1 MLQAL
6 RSRLGSY
13 FIKILFAVL
22 VGSFA
27 IWGIGD
33 VVRAIS
39 NPDRP
44 AVVAGSQEINAA
56 EIGRAFQ
63 AQVAQLRQRF
73 GQRFTSE
80 QAAQFGLLDQ
90 TVERLVDNSLFDQ
103 EAQRLGIEVGPEVIR
118 QQIRREPAF
127 KDSTGVFTPG
137 AFQMALRNAGMSEQ
151 DYVKSIRRDID
162 RQLVAGAI
170 EAGAVPPKS
179 LVMALERY
187 RSERRTADAV
197 QIRHDTMTAIPEPTA
212 EELATFHKDHAPQFT
227 APEYRK
233 AQMLRLAVEELA
245 ATMPV
250 EEAQIKDEY
259 DRNSSEYQT
268 PEKRELLQALVSE
281 EDDAKK
287 LVEAAKS
294 GDFATAAKDIAKLDA
309 EAIKL
314 GSVAKAD
321 LPADL
326 GDAVFAAP
334 EGGVT
339 QPIKSSL
346 GWHVFKVEK
355 VEPAT
360 VRTIDEVRD
369 ELKAVIAKEHAS
381 DQIARLSVKLE
392 DEIVGGGTFEE
403 AAKKLNLKVIEI
415 GPIDRNGLGPDG
427 KPVELPATDRAQL
440 LNTLFSTEA
449 AKASGLVETDRG
461 DFFVLRTEAVTPAT
475 LKPIDQV
482 KDEVTQAW
490 LAEKRAAAA
499 KVKADE
505 VFAKVKAANGDLAK
519 VAAENGLN
527 VDTVGPVSRGGRS
540 ENVAPQ
546 VAAAIFA
553 NKPGESARASAPDAE
568 VVVKV
573 KEIVPADAAAAE
585 KEVTELGQ
593 RLRGQV
599 AQDLSQSFGQ
609 GLRQRYPVKIDQ
621 QQIQKMY

>member
-44 AVVAGSQEINAA
+44 AIVAGSQEINAA

-63 AQVAQLRQRF
+63 SQVNQLKQRF
-73 GQRFTSE
+73 GQRFTAE
-80 QAAQFGLLDQ
+80 QAAQFGVLDQ

-103 EAQRLGIEVGPEVIR
+103 EAQRLGIEVGPSVIR
-118 QQIRREPAF
+118 QQIGREPAF
-127 KDSTGVFTPG
+127 KDSTGVFTPN
-137 AFQMALRNAGMSEQ
+137 AFALALRNAGISEQ
-151 DYVKSIRRDID
+151 EYVKSIRRDID
-162 RQLVAGAI
+162 RQLVSGAI

-187 RSERRTADAV
+187 RSEKRTADTV
-197 QIRHDTMTAIPEPTA
+197 QIRHDSMTGIPDPTP
-212 EELATFHKDHAPQFT
+212 EELATFHKDHAAQFT

-233 AQMLRLAVEELA
+233 GAMLRLAVEDLA
-245 ATMPV
+245 ATLPV
-250 EEAQIKDEY
+250 DEAQIKEEY
-259 DRNSSEYQT
+259 DRNSSDYQT
-268 PEKRELLQALVSE
+268 PERRELLQALVAE
-281 EDDAKK
+281 EEEAKK
-287 LVEAAKS
+287 LVEQAKS

-314 GSVAKAD
+314 GLVGKSD
-321 LPADL
+321 LPAEL

-339 QPIKSSL
+339 APIKSSL

-355 VEPAT
+355 VLPAT

-369 ELKAVIAKEHAS
+369 ELKAAIAKEHAS

-392 DEIVGGGTFEE
+392 DEIVGGGTFDE
-403 AAKKLNLKVIEI
+403 AAKKLNLKIVEI
-415 GPIDRNGLGPDG
+415 GPIDRNGLGPG
-427 KPVELPATDRAQL
+427 NVPVGLPATDRTQL

-449 AKASGLVETDRG
+449 GKASGLVETDRG
-461 DFFVLRTEAVTPAT
+461 DFFVLRTDSVTPAE
-475 LKPIDQV
+475 LKPIEQV

-490 LAEKRAAAA
+490 LTEKRAAAA
-499 KVKADE
+499 KAKADD

-519 VAAENGLN
+519 VAADSGLA
-527 VDTVGPVSRGGRS
+527 VETIGPVARGRS

-546 VAAAIFA
+546 VAAAIFG
-553 NKPGESARASAPDAE
+553 NKPSEVARASAPDAE

-573 KEIVPADAAAAE
+573 KEILAADAAEAE
-585 KEVTELGQ
+585 KQVTDLGQ

-599 AQDLSQSFGQ
+599 AQDLSQSFSQ
-609 GLRQRYPVKIDQ
+609 GLRQRYTVKIDQ

>member
-44 AVVAGSQEINAA
+44 AVVAGNQEINAT

-63 AQVAQLRQRF
+63 NQVSQLRQRF
-73 GQRFTSE
+73 GSRFTSE
-80 QAAQFGLLDQ
+80 QAAQFGILDQ
-90 TVERLVDNSLFDQ
+90 TVERLVESSLFDQ
-103 EAQRLGIEVGPEVIR
+103 EAQRLGIEIGPEVIR

-127 KDSTGVFTPG
+127 KDSTGVFTAN
-137 AFQMALRNAGMSEQ
+137 AFQMALRNAGLSEQ
-151 DYVKSIRRDID
+151 EFVKSLRRDID

-187 RSERRTADAV
+187 RSERRTAETV
-197 QIRHDTMTAIPEPTA
+197 QIRHDAMTGIPEPTA
-212 EELATFHKDHAPQFT
+212 DELAAYHKDHAAQFT
-227 APEYRK
+227 APEYRRG
-233 AQMLRLAVEELA
+233 AMLRLAVQDLA
-245 ATMPV
+245 ATLPV
-250 EEAQIKDEY
+250 EDAQIKEEY
-259 DRNSSEYQT
+259 ERHSGDYQT
-268 PEKRELLQALVSE
+268 PEKRELLQALVNDE
-281 EDDAKK
+281 EDAKK

-314 GSVAKAD
+314 GEVARSD
-321 LPADL
+321 LPAEL
-326 GDAVFAAP
+326 GDAVFAAS
-334 EGGVT
+334 EGSVT
-339 QPIKSSL
+339 APVKSSL

-355 VEPAT
+355 VLPAS

-369 ELKAVIAKEHAS
+369 ELKALIAKEQAS

-392 DEIVGGGTFEE
+392 DEIVGGGTFDE
-403 AAKKLNLKVIEI
+403 AAKKLNLKIVEI
-415 GPIDRNGLGPDG
+415 GPIDRSGVGPDG
-427 KPVELPATDRAQL
+427 KPAELPATDRQQL
-440 LNTLFSTEA
+440 LTTLFSTEA
-449 AKASGLVETDRG
+449 GKASGLVETDRG
-461 DFFVLRTEAVTPAT
+461 DFFVLRNDAVTPAA
-475 LKPIDQV
+475 LKPLDTV
-482 KDEVTQAW
+482 KDEVAKAW

-499 KVKADE
+499 KAKAE
-505 VFAKVKAANGDLAK
+505 EIFAKAKAENGDLAR

-527 VDTVGPVSRGGRS
+527 LETTQPVTRSGRS
-540 ENVAPQ
+540 ESVVPQ
-546 VAAAIFA
+546 VVAAIFA
-553 NKPGESARASAPDAE
+553 NKPTELARASAPDAE

-573 KEIVPADAAAAE
+573 KEILTADATAAE
-585 KEVTELGQ
+585 KETTELGQ
-593 RLRGQV
+593 RLRGQI
-599 AQDLSQSFGQ
+599 AQDLSASFSQ